1 MDFGTDLRNPNFVK
15 IAEAVGMLGLSAEA
29 PDQVGPALAETLRH
43 NGPALVEVAVSRQ
56 ELSMPPTITLERM
69 KGFNLFALKAV
80 LSGFGDEIV
89 DLAKVNL
96 FR

>member
-15 IAEAVGMLGLSAEA
+15 IAEAVGMLGLSAET
-29 PDQVGPALAETLRH
+29 PDQVGPALAE
-43 NGPALVEVAVSRQ
+43 VAVSRQ
-56 ELSMPPTITLERM
+56 ELSLPPTITLEQM
-69 KGFNLFALKAV
+69 KGFSLFALKPV